1 MQTLQYLRPTLYAT
15 CFFSMH
21 VAVAMLLP
29 AFVDL
34 ADGSPDWMVFVGV
47 SVAVFVVSLLG
58 ILSLRQPLPRFSP
71 RFGFLVTT
79 VLWLSTCFVGA
90 LPFYF
95 SALNLSFA
103 QSVFE
108 AVSGL
113 TTTGSTVIAGLDN
126 VPRGILL
133 WRALLQFFGGIGIVA
148 IGLFLFPFLRIGGMQ
163 LFRAESS
170 DRSDKALPRV
180 VQLTTALVVIYVGLN
195 VLCTLVYAA
204 LGMTFFD
211 AVTHAMATVST
222 GGFSTHDAS
231 FGFFPSPAI
240 HWAAIVFM
248 ILGGLPFV
256 LFVDLCVNGKLTL
269 FNDIQV
275 RVFVAAI
282 VAASIALAIWLT
294 ATHDMAFHD
303 ALTHAAFN
311 VTSIIT
317 TTGFASTDYALWGP
331 FAVALFLI
339 LTFIGGCSGSTTGGI
354 KIYRFIIVFA
364 ALNRSLHR
372 LVYPNAVVP
381 LRYGDRRVDTDVF
394 ESVMTFLIAFF
405 ALLAIITVLLSLT
418 SGLDLVT
425 SLTGALTALCNVGP
439 GLGDIIGPAG
449 NFATL
454 DDAAVWVL
462 SAAMLLGRLEIMTI
476 LVLLSPIYWRS

>member
-1 MQTLQYLRPTLYAT
+1 MQALQYLRPTLYAT

-21 VAVAMLLP
+21 VAAAMLVP
-29 AFVDL
+29 ALVDI
-34 ADGSPDWMVFVGV
+34 ADGSTDWVVFVGV
-47 SVAVFVVSLLG
+47 GVAVFVVSLLG
-58 ILSLRQPLPRFSP
+58 VLSLRHPLPRFTP

-79 VLWLSTCFVGA
+79 VLWFATCVVGA

-95 SALNLSFA
+95 SGLGLSFA

-113 TTTGSTVIAGLDN
+113 TTTGSTVIAGLDRA
-126 VPRGILL
+126 PRGILL

-148 IGLFLFPFLRIGGMQ
+148 IGLFLFPFLRVGGMQ
-163 LFRAESS
+163 LFRSESS

-231 FGFFPSPAI
+231 FGFFTSPAI

-256 LFVDLCVNGKLTL
+256 LFVDFCVNGRLTL
-269 FNDIQV
+269 LSDLQS
-275 RVFVAAI
+275 RVFLGIIAL
-282 VAASIALAIWLT
+282 ASIALAVWLT
-294 ATHDMAFHD
+294 ATDAMPFFD

-311 VTSIIT
+311 VTSVVT
-317 TTGFASTDYALWGP
+317 TAGFASMDYALWGP
-331 FAVALFLI
+331 FAVAMFLI

-354 KIYRFIIVFA
+354 KIYRIIIVFA
-364 ALNRSLHR
+364 AVNRALHR

-381 LRYGDRRVDTDVF
+381 LRYGDRRVDADVF

-405 ALLAIITVLLSLT
+405 ALLALFTVLLSLV

-449 NFATL
+449 NFSTV
-454 DDAAVWVL
+454 DDAAAWIL
-462 SAAMLLGRLEIMTI
+462 STAMLLGRLEIMTI
-476 LVLLSPIYWRS
+476 LVLLSPVYWRS

>member
-1 MQTLQYLRPTLYAT
+1 MQTLQYIRPTLYAA

-29 AFVDL
+29 AFVDI
-34 ADGSPDWMVFVGV
+34 ADGSDDWIVFVGV
-47 SVAVFVVSLLG
+47 SVAVFVVALLG
-58 ILSLRQPLPRFSP
+58 VLSLREPLPRFSP

-79 VLWLSTCFVGA
+79 VLWVSTCLVGA

-95 SALNLSFA
+95 SALQLSFA

-108 AVSGL
+108 SVSGL
-113 TTTGSTVIAGLDN
+113 TTTGSTVIAGLDHA
-126 VPRGILL
+126 PRGILL

-180 VQLTTALVVIYVGLN
+180 VQLTTALVIIYVGLN

-204 LGMTFFD
+204 LGMSFFD

-231 FGFFPSPAI
+231 FGYFASPAI
-240 HWAAIVFM
+240 HWAGTIFM
-248 ILGGLPFV
+248 ILGGMPFV
-256 LFVDLCVNGKLTL
+256 LFVDLCVNGRLTL
-269 FNDIQV
+269 FSDLQTRTYLGVI
-275 RVFVAAI
+275 A
-282 VAASIALAIWLT
+282 AASLALAVWLT
-294 ATHDMAFHD
+294 FQDEMPFFS
-303 ALTHAAFN
+303 ALTHTAFN
-311 VTSIIT
+311 VASVVT

-339 LTFIGGCSGSTTGGI
+339 LTFIGGCSGSTAGGI

-405 ALLAIITVLLSLT
+405 ALLALFTVLLSLV

-425 SLTGALTALCNVGP
+425 SLTAALTALCNVGP

-449 NFATL
+449 NFSTL
-454 DDAAVWVL
+454 DDAAAWIL
-462 SAAMLLGRLEIMTI
+462 SAAMILGRLEIMTI
-476 LVLLSPIYWRS
+476 LVLLAPVYWRS

>member
-34 ADGSPDWMVFVGV
+34 ADGSSDWMVFVGV
-47 SVAVFVVSLLG
+47 SVAVFVFSLLG

-79 VLWLSTCFVGA
+79 VLWVATCLISA

-95 SALNLSFA
+95 SALELSFA

-170 DRSDKALPRV
+170 DRSDKTLPRV

-211 AVTHAMATVST
+211 AVTHALTTVST

-231 FGFFPSPAI
+231 LGFFTSPAI

-256 LFVDLCVNGKLTL
+256 LFVDLCVNGRLTL
-269 FNDIQV
+269 LSDIQV
-275 RVFVAAI
+275 RVFVGVI
-282 VAASIALAIWLT
+282 VIVSLVLTIWLT
-294 ATHDMAFHD
+294 AKHDMRLPD
-303 ALTHAAFN
+303 ALTLAAFN
-311 VTSIIT
+311 VTSIVT
-317 TTGFASTDYALWGP
+317 TTGFASADYAMWGP
-331 FAVALFLI
+331 FAVALFLM

-354 KIYRFIIVFA
+354 KVYRFIIVFA
-364 ALNRSLHR
+364 ALNRALHR

-425 SLTGALTALCNVGP
+425 SLTGAITALCNVGP

-449 NFATL
+449 NFASL

>member
-1 MQTLQYLRPTLYAT
+1 MQTFQYFRPTLYAT

-34 ADGSPDWMVFVGV
+34 ADGSPDWIVFVGV

-79 VLWLSTCFVGA
+79 VLWVSTCFVGA

-95 SALNLSFA
+95 SELRLSFA
-103 QSVFE
+103 QSLFE
-108 AVSGL
+108 SVSGL
-113 TTTGSTVIAGLDN
+113 TTTGSTVISGLDKA
-126 VPRGILL
+126 PRGILL

-204 LGMTFFD
+204 LGMSFFD
-211 AVTHAMATVST
+211 AVTHAMGTIST
-222 GGFSTHDAS
+222 GGYSTHDAS
-231 FGFFPSPAI
+231 FGYFASPSI
-240 HWAAIVFM
+240 HWAGTIFM
-248 ILGGLPFV
+248 ILGGMPFV
-256 LFVDLCVNGKLTL
+256 LFVDLCVNGRLTL
-269 FNDIQV
+269 FSDLQV
-275 RVFVAAI
+275 RIYLGLIAA
-282 VAASIALAIWLT
+282 AALSLAVWLT
-294 ATHDMAFHD
+294 VRDQMSFFEAI
-303 ALTHAAFN
+303 THAAFN
-311 VTSIIT
+311 VASVVT
-317 TTGFASTDYALWGP
+317 TTGYASLDYALWGP
-331 FAVALFLI
+331 FSMAMFLM
-339 LTFIGGCSGSTTGGI
+339 LTFVGGCSGSTAGGI

-364 ALNRSLHR
+364 ALNRALHR
-372 LVYPNAVVP
+372 LVYPNAIVP
-381 LRYGDRRVDTDVF
+381 LRYGDRQVDSEVF

-405 ALLAIITVLLSLT
+405 ALLALFTVLLALV

-425 SLTGALTALCNVGP
+425 SLTAALTALCNVGP

-449 NFATL
+449 NFSTV
-454 DDAAVWVL
+454 DDAAAWIL
-462 SAAMLLGRLEIMTI
+462 SAAMILGRLEIMTI
-476 LVLLSPIYWRS
+476 LVLLSPVYWRS

>member
-1 MQTLQYLRPTLYAT
+1 MQATQYLRPALYVT

-21 VAVAMLLP
+21 IAVAMLVP
-29 AFVDL
+29 ALVDII
-34 ADGSPDWMVFVGV
+34 DGSRDWTVFVGV
-47 SVAVFVVSLLG
+47 GVAVFAVALLG
-58 ILSLRQPLPRFSP
+58 VLSLRQSLPRFSP

-79 VLWLSTCFVGA
+79 VLWVTTCFVAA

-95 SALNLSFA
+95 SALGLTFA
-103 QSVFE
+103 QALFE
-108 AVSGL
+108 SVSGL
-113 TTTGSTVIAGLDN
+113 TTTGATVIADLDEA
-126 VPRGILL
+126 PRGILL
-133 WRALLQFFGGIGIVA
+133 WRALLEFFGGIGIVA

-180 VQLTTALVVIYVGLN
+180 VQLTAALVIIYIGLN

-204 LGMTFFD
+204 LGMSFFD

-231 FGFFPSPAI
+231 FGFFTNPALY
-240 HWAAIVFM
+240 WACTVFM
-248 ILGGLPFV
+248 LAGGLPFV
-256 LFVDLCVNGKLTL
+256 LFVDLCVNGRLTL
-269 FNDIQV
+269 FSDLQA
-275 RVFVAAI
+275 RVYLGIVVVAS
-282 VAASIALAIWLT
+282 VGLAVWLT
-294 ATHDMAFHD
+294 ATSEMPFLAAF
-303 ALTHAAFN
+303 THTTFN
-311 VTSIIT
+311 VTSVVT

-339 LTFIGGCSGSTTGGI
+339 LTFVGGCSGSTSGGI
-354 KIYRFIIVFA
+354 KIYRLIIVTA
-364 ALNRSLHR
+364 AVNRAVHR

-381 LRYGDRRVDTDVF
+381 LRYGERRVDAEVF

-405 ALLAIITVLLSLT
+405 VLLGGLTMLLALV

-439 GLGDIIGPAG
+439 GLGDVIGPAG
-449 NFATL
+449 NYASL
-454 DDAAVWVL
+454 DDAAAWVL
-462 SAAMLLGRLEIMTI
+462 SAAMLLGRLEIMTV
-476 LVLLSPIYWRS
+476 LVLLAPIYWRS